1 MKKLFVVLGAV
12 IASTAILAVP
22 LCSCQGEISFT
33 TATLSDVK
41 MATSVDPTTME
52 PVDVVTN
59 FTPDVPI
66 LFCTMKLSNA
76 PDDTEVKAE
85 WIYVQGEMEVT
96 DFLLYED
103 MIAYGGDGDIAFSL
117 ETDGDYL
124 WPTGDYKVILYV
136 DDKES
141 TSIDFTVE

>member
-52 PVDVVTN
+52 P
-59 FTPDVPI
+59 
-66 LFCTMKLSNA
+66 
-76 PDDTEVKAE
+76 
-85 WIYVQGEMEVT
+85 IYVQGEMEVT